1 MRRFASLLTC
11 TALLLALLATVQ
23 AVILGSPSHAFTQ
36 PLLIAS
42 VALAQLLMLLCRRV
56 IGQTLAAIA
65 LTALTVVLL
74 SYMLPERWISVHAWN
89 RLSDWL
95 DPELGLEA
103 WRPALLV
110 ALTLSL
116 LAIGILTRTRAA
128 LGGPLLLGSAA
139 MLLAI
144 QLGEYYAPPDV
155 PLLRYASG
163 LDHQLML
170 WLLLA
175 GQLLGALP
183 HWQPSDLTLRRSLW
197 PSLALASLTLLFWH
211 QQKGTMDQALHAE
224 VEASGEALTEQ
235 LTRDID
241 AHLEAMERF
250 ANIWTLFGQIP
261 DRLDWANQAAPYH
274 RDFRFILNIAFVDTD
289 SRIQRVHPPNGLNQR
304 ALGARLYDAQ
314 PAGRAAVSQA
324 LAHQRIGR
332 TEVIELLQGEP
343 GIIHY
348 LPIVVG
354 TERRTLGA
362 VAMVMSLPMLANTL
376 FDRVDVQQ
384 ARLTLQAG
392 DRQLARRGPDTPL
405 GPWQYTAQLD
415 IADRPLTLTMQ
426 PSQASL
432 LARQTRYP
440 TVSLMVGLTLAILLY
455 LVLYTY
461 GTLDRQHR
469 HIHVANTDLRREI
482 RTRTQLQREVEW
494 LARHDELTQL
504 PNRRLFME
512 TLKAHADSRPLSV
525 LICDIDHFKRIN
537 DHHGHLIGDR
547 FLNRL
552 GRIGKEA
559 VEPHGGLFS
568 RYGGEEFVACLP
580 GTALEEAETVAETIR
595 RGLQRA
601 DLRHHDGS
609 VLTVSVGVVTLIDG
623 PLDVAVLMQAAD
635 DALYRAKHDGRNRVR
650 SARPL
655 DLSTLS

>member
-1 MRRFASLLTC
+1 MRRFAFLLTSA
-11 TALLLALLATVQ
+11 ALLLALLAMVQ
-23 AVILGSPSHAFTQ
+23 AVTRLAPAHALVQ
-36 PLLIAS
+36 PLLIAC
-42 VALAQLLMLLCRRV
+42 VAVAQLLLMLRWRL
-56 IGQTLAAIA
+56 IGQVLAAVVM
-65 LTALTVVLL
+65 TVLAVILL
-74 SYMLPERWISVHAWN
+74 SYMLPEHWISLRAWN

-95 DPELGLEA
+95 APELGLEA

-110 ALTLSL
+110 TLTLSL
-116 LAIGILTRTRAA
+116 QATGILTHARAA

-144 QLGEYYAPPDV
+144 QLGEHYAPDDMH
-155 PLLRYASG
+155 LLRYAG
-163 LDHQLML
+163 DLNHQSML
-170 WLLLA
+170 WLLLG
-175 GQLLGALP
+175 GQLLGALS
-183 HWQPSDLTLRRSLW
+183 HWRPSDLTLRRSLW
-197 PSLALASLTLLFWH
+197 PSLVLASLTLLFWH
-211 QQKGTMDQALHAE
+211 QQKSATDRTLHAE
-224 VEASGEALTEQ
+224 VQAEGQALAEQ

-241 AHLEAMERF
+241 AHLDAMERF
-250 ANIWTLFGQIP
+250 ANIWTLFDQLPG
-261 DRLDWANQAAPYH
+261 RLDWANQAAPYH
-274 RDFRFILNIAFVDTD
+274 RDFRYILNIAFVDPD
-289 SRIQRVHPPNGLNQR
+289 SRILRVHPPNGLNQR

-324 LAHQRIGR
+324 LEHQRAGR

-354 TERRTLGA
+354 AERRTLGA
-362 VAMVMSLPMLANTL
+362 VAMAMSLPRLAETL
-376 FDRVDVQQ
+376 FESVDVRQ
-384 ARLTLQAG
+384 ARFTLQTG
-392 DRQLARRGPDTPL
+392 GQVLARRGPDALL
-405 GPWQYTAQLD
+405 GPWQYTTQLD

-440 TVSLMVGLTLAILLY
+440 TVSLIVGLTLAILLY

-461 GTLDRQHR
+461 GTLERQHR
-469 HIHVANTDLRREI
+469 RVHVANSDLRREI

-512 TLKAHADSRPLSV
+512 TLGAHADSRPLSV

-537 DHHGHLIGDR
+537 DHHGHLVGDR

-552 GRIGKEA
+552 GQIGQAA
-559 VEPHGGLFS
+559 VEPHEGLFS

-580 GTALEEAETVAETIR
+580 GVPLEEAEAIAEVIR
-595 RGLQRA
+595 RRLEQA
-601 DLRHHDGS
+601 DLHHHDGS
-609 VLTVSVGVVTLIDG
+609 ALTVSIGVVTLVAG

-635 DALYRAKHDGRNRVR
+635 DALYRAKHEGRNRVR
-650 SARPL
+650 TARPL
-655 DLSTLS
+655 DLSAPS